1 MDITGKLKKAGIRVN
16 SEGQIH
22 QGDIEKVEH
31 LLQHKVL
38 GLPQLI
44 SGKDFTLK
52 KILDNEDSNKK
63 MYRELTKKS
72 TKKEIL
78 KIAPNGQLFWVGH
91 KIFLVDNDNQRIDY
105 YMQYEIQHIF
115 KIKTVTQIAIWA
127 DYISQYINLPSGE
140 RVSKYVFF
148 NILLPLTDTIVTD
161 ALQTDDGRR
170 FWINR
175 VTESIKAGLH
185 VYAVFKDKN
194 RIYKVDSLETLRK
207 LKDDIWGDE
216 KTYLNRKLFIST
228 EEVLAEKQ
236 LR

>member
-1 MDITGKLKKAGIRVN
+1 MAILGKLKKAGVMVN
-16 SEGQIH
+16 SRGQIH
-22 QGDIEKVEH
+22 REDITKVEH
-31 LLQHKVL
+31 LLQHKVI

-44 SGKDFTLK
+44 SGKDFALK
-52 KILDNEDSNKK
+52 RILDNEETNKE

-78 KIAPNGQLFWVGH
+78 NLAPNGQLLWIGH
-91 KIFLVDNDNQRIDY
+91 KIFLVDHDNQRIDY

-115 KIKTVTQIAIWA
+115 KIKTVTQIAIWTEYMSRYR
-127 DYISQYINLPSGE
+127 DMPNGE

-148 NILLPLTDTIVTD
+148 NILLPLADAVVTD

-175 VTESIKAGLH
+175 VTESILASLH

-194 RIYKVDSLETLRK
+194 RIYKVDNLEMLRK

-216 KTYLNRKLFIST
+216 KAHVNRKLFISNK
-228 EEVLAEKQ
+228 EVLKEK
-236 LR
+236 